1 MAGNIRQ
8 TADLT
13 MISRDTE
20 TAGGV
25 EYVLVDPDRVGQ
37 RIDNFLVSL
46 LKGVPKSLVY
56 RILRTGQVR
65 VNRGRIKP
73 DYRLQAGDQIRI
85 PPVKIKEK
93 KELSGAKVEDLSS
106 RLTKS
111 ILFEDRDIVVLNKPA
126 GLAVHA
132 GSGLGFGLIELL
144 RMQPRYA
151 TVELAH
157 RLDRETSGC
166 LMLSR
171 NRETLRQFQHLL
183 QTHAVEKTYLALL
196 RGRLSAKPLI
206 VDSALS
212 KNRLRGGERMVA
224 LDDAGKTARTT
235 VRRLELYKE
244 ASLAAVQIETG
255 RTHQIR
261 VHCASIDHPLA
272 GDDKYGD
279 RDFNRHMKQSGL
291 KRLFLHAAELRFTLD
306 KTHVIEAPLPDDL
319 KAVLTELGK
328 G

>member
-1 MAGNIRQ
+1 
-8 TADLT
+8 

-20 TAGGV
+20 TGGGV
-25 EYVLVDPDRVGQ
+25 EYLQVDTDRAGQ
-37 RIDNFLVSL
+37 RIDNFLLSL

-56 RILRTGQVR
+56 RLLRTGQVR

-73 DYRLQAGDQIRI
+73 DYRLQEGDEIRI
-85 PPVKIKEK
+85 PPVKTKEK
-93 KELSGAKVEDLSS
+93 QELSGAKVRNLGS
-106 RLTKS
+106 RLLES
-111 ILFEDRDIVVLNKPA
+111 ILFEDRDLVALNKPA

-144 RMQPRYA
+144 RTQPRYA

-166 LMLSR
+166 LILAR
-171 NRETLRQFQHLL
+171 NRETLRRFQRLL

-196 RGRLSAKPLI
+196 RGRLPEKPLI

-212 KNRLRGGERMVA
+212 KNRLHGGERMAA
-224 LDDAGKTARTT
+224 LDADGKAARTT

-244 ASLAAVQIETG
+244 ASFAAVQIETG

-261 VHCASIDHPLA
+261 VHCASVHHPLA

-279 RDFNRHMKQSGL
+279 RDFNRRMKQSGL
-291 KRLFLHAAELRFTLD
+291 RRLFLHAAELRFTLD

-328 G
+328 E

>member
-1 MAGNIRQ
+1 
-8 TADLT
+8 
-13 MISRDTE
+13 MISMDTE
-20 TAGGV
+20 TGGGV
-25 EYVLVDPDRVGQ
+25 EYLQVDPDRVGQ

-46 LKGVPKSLVY
+46 LKGVPRSLVY
-56 RILRTGQVR
+56 RLLRTGQVR

-73 DYRLQAGDQIRI
+73 DYRLQAGDTVRI
-85 PPVKIKEK
+85 PPVQVRERKEPGGLK
-93 KELSGAKVEDLSS
+93 AVQLSEQLIE
-106 RLTKS
+106 S

-132 GSGLGFGLIELL
+132 GSGLDFGLIELL

-166 LMLSR
+166 LMLAR
-171 NRETLRQFQHLL
+171 NRETLRQFQRLL

-196 RGRLSAKPLI
+196 RGRLPVKPLV

-224 LDDAGKTARTT
+224 LDDGGKTARTT
-235 VRRLELYKE
+235 VSRLELYRE
-244 ASLAAVQIETG
+244 ASLASVQIETG

-261 VHCASIDHPLA
+261 VHCASIEHPLA

-279 RDFNRHMKQSGL
+279 RDFNRRMKQSGL

-319 KAVLTELGK
+319 KTVLMALEK
-328 G
+328 E

>member
-1 MAGNIRQ
+1 
-8 TADLT
+8 
-13 MISRDTE
+13 MISRDDE
-20 TAGGV
+20 TGGGV
-25 EYVLVDPDRVGQ
+25 EYLQVDSDRAGQ
-37 RIDNFLVSL
+37 RIDNFLVSQ

-56 RILRTGQVR
+56 RLLRTGQVR

-73 DYRLQAGDQIRI
+73 DYRLQAGDMVRI
-85 PPVKIKEK
+85 PPVQVRERREPSGIKAQQFGTR
-93 KELSGAKVEDLSS
+93 LVE
-106 RLTKS
+106 S
-111 ILFEDRDIVVLNKPA
+111 ILFEDQDIVVLNKPA

-132 GSGLGFGLIELL
+132 GTGLEFGLIELL

-151 TVELAH
+151 TVELVH

-166 LMLSR
+166 LMLAR
-171 NRETLRQFQHLL
+171 NREILRRLHHLL

-196 RGRLSAKPLI
+196 RGRVPAKPLI

-224 LDDAGKTARTT
+224 LDDDGKPARTT
-235 VRRLELYKE
+235 VEALERFND
-244 ASLAAVQIETG
+244 ASFVSIRIETG

-261 VHCASIDHPLA
+261 VHCASVDHPLA

-279 RDFNRHMKQSGL
+279 REFNRHMKQLGL

-306 KTHVIEAPLPDDL
+306 TTHVIEAPLPQDL
-319 KAVLTELGK
+319 QAVLVALKNNDGK
-328 G
+328 PHETL